1 MSFVTD
7 FFYNILY
14 TMLSWLP
21 NLSFE
26 IPTEFQDTF
35 FNLFNSVVYFFP
47 VRLCMPIIIFF
58 LGFQTFKF
66 IWKIILRIKSFIP
79 GMGG

>member
-7 FFYNILY
+7 FFYNIAY

-21 NLSFE
+21 DLNFQ
-26 IPTEFQDTF
+26 IPAEFQDTF
-35 FNLFNSVVYFFP
+35 FNLFNSVVYFLP
-47 VRLCMPIIIFF
+47 VRLCLPIIIFW
-58 LGFQTFKF
+58 LSFQTFKI

-79 GMGG
+79 GMGD